1 MKVVVHEIEYL
12 KMDVNE
18 RTALSEQRKNEEPNR
33 AINRFVECNLVA
45 KRLAMTVK
53 RVSSSIYQ
61 NLGMKSRKT

>member
-18 RTALSEQRKNEEPNR
+18 RTALSEQRKNEESNR
-33 AINRFVECNLVA
+33 AINRFVECNLAA
-45 KRLAMTVK
+45 KRLAMTAK

-61 NLGMKSRKT
+61 N